1 MVSTLVVGTDF
12 SEGARAA
19 LATARLLAA
28 RLDGDLR
35 VVHVFDAP
43 GGQPPELDAD
53 ARQWLEECDLDPGAL
68 ITRRGTAW
76 LELSREARSR
86 DAAMIVVGRHGCS
99 GFQPIE
105 LGSTAAR
112 IGLAAHC
119 PVMLVGDR
127 PLARSPEK
135 AWTGSA
141 VARPFILTSH
151 PTG

>member
-1 MVSTLVVGTDF
+1 MVSALLLVGTDF
-12 SEGARAA
+12 SDGARAA
-19 LATARLLAA
+19 LAVARGLAG

-35 VVHVFDAP
+35 IVHVYDAP
-43 GGQPPELDAD
+43 GGQPPELDAE
-53 ARQWLEECDLDPGAL
+53 ARQWLEECDLDPAAL

-86 DAAMIVVGRHGCS
+86 DAAMIVVGRHGRS

-119 PVMLVGDR
+119 PVVLVGDR
-127 PLARSPEK
+127 PLARSPK
-135 AWTGSA
+135 QAWTGTA
-141 VARPFILTSH
+141 MARPFYSH
-151 PTG
+151 P